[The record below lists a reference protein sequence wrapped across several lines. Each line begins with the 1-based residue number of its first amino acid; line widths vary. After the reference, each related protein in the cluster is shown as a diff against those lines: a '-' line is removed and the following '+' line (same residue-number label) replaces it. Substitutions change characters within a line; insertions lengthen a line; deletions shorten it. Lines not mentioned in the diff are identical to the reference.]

1 VNRHYQGFMGTSQY
15 HNRVELNLI
24 KLFGKNPRWL
34 TQALWYV
41 FVILAELL
49 QPFMPSLEATLK

>member
-1 VNRHYQGFMGTSQY
+1 MNRHYQGLTGTSQY
-15 HNRVELNLI
+15 PNIVEFDLI
-24 KLFGKNPRWL
+24 ILFGKNPRWL

-49 QPFMPSLEATLK
+49 QPFIPSLEATLK

>member
-1 VNRHYQGFMGTSQY
+1 MGTSQY